1 MAGAHRLNTCVLFSC
16 KISNAFI
23 KYLEEK
29 NEDLSFVYDSADLP
43 IELLQDP
50 SAWISAP
57 DLEAMISKIIA
68 QPIQH
73 GTDDLVIDVGHQTP
87 NLHARGVLDRV

>member
-1 MAGAHRLNTCVLFSC
+1 MLFSC

-23 KYLEEK
+23 KYLESK
-29 NEDLSFVYDSADLP
+29 NEDLSFVYDSAQFP

-57 DLEAMISKIIA
+57 DLEFLIAKIASQINSDQA
-68 QPIQH
+68 LDI
-73 GTDDLVIDVGHQTP
+73 VVDVGHQTP
-87 NLHARGVLDRV
+87 NLHAWGVLDSVLKMISHPR